1 MLVEKR
7 ISSKINYDVLRDLDK
22 QTLDLDLDEQ
32 VDTSVNNLDINKQVL
47 ETGLPVKV
55 EEAQES
61 TLCISRYTKGSNR
74 VPSLA
79 IRKRA
84 LVSRTAITNESKY

>member
-7 ISSKINYDVLRDLDK
+7 ISAKINYDVLRDLDK
-22 QTLDLDLDEQ
+22 QSLDMNLDEQ
-32 VDTSVNNLDINKQVL
+32 VNTSVSNLDIDKQVL

-55 EEAQES
+55 EQPQES
-61 TLCISRYTKGSNR
+61 TLSISRITKGSNR

-79 IRKRA
+79 TRKRT
-84 LVSRTAITNESKY
+84 LVSRAAISNESK

>member
-32 VDTSVNNLDINKQVL
+32 VNTSVNNLDIDKQVL

-55 EEAQES
+55 EQAQES
-61 TLCISRYTKGSNR
+61 TLSISRYTAGSNR
-74 VPSLA
+74 IPSLT

>member
-7 ISSKINYDVLRDLDK
+7 ISTKINYDVLRDLDK
-22 QTLDLDLDEQ
+22 QSLDMNLDEQ
-32 VDTSVNNLDINKQVL
+32 VNTSINNLDIDKQVL

-55 EEAQES
+55 EQAQES
-61 TLCISRYTKGSNR
+61 TLSISRITKGSNR

-84 LVSRTAITNESKY
+84 LVSRTAITNESK

>member
-7 ISSKINYDVLRDLDK
+7 ISTKINYDVLRDLDK
-22 QTLDLDLDEQ
+22 QSLDINLDEQ
-32 VDTSVNNLDINKQVL
+32 VNTSINNLDIDKQVL

-55 EEAQES
+55 EQAQES
-61 TLCISRYTKGSNR
+61 TLSISRITKGSNR

-84 LVSRTAITNESKY
+84 LVSRTAITNESK

>member
-7 ISSKINYDVLRDLDK
+7 ISTKINYDVLRDLDK
-22 QTLDLDLDEQ
+22 QSLDINLDEQ
-32 VDTSVNNLDINKQVL
+32 VNTSINNLDIDKQVL

-55 EEAQES
+55 EQAQES
-61 TLCISRYTKGSNR
+61 TLSITRITKGSNR

-84 LVSRTAITNESKY
+84 LVSRTAITNESK